1 VSFGDALLRRQRA
14 GQTQRG
20 RADVGADGARFDT
33 ERKATQARA
42 IDLAVQEI
50 QRQIADRK
58 EAIRAFNEALAP
70 SEAQLAEKGV
80 AEKACE
86 AMGKRWN
93 PETQH
98 CEPAPEPP
106 KEIPGELVTGWAA
119 FVARWRDSLR
129 SFQSFPEFVGSDVDR
144 LLADY
149 SREIGEWQKRF
160 SPYVKLSAEVPHYEP
175 DTSGWPG
182 WAIGVTVA
190 VPVLGAAIAAAY
202 IKLKGKLHDYAE
214 GQNGK
219 PREG

>member
-1 VSFGDALLRRQRA
+1 MSFGDALLRRQRA

-106 KEIPGELVTGWAA
+106 KEIPGSSSPDGRRSWPAGGTRCGASNPFRSSWA
-119 FVARWRDSLR
+119 RTSIGCSRTTRGR
-129 SFQSFPEFVGSDVDR
+129 S
-144 LLADY
+144 A
-149 SREIGEWQKRF
+149 
-160 SPYVKLSAEVPHYEP
+160 
-175 DTSGWPG
+175 
-182 WAIGVTVA
+182 
-190 VPVLGAAIAAAY
+190 
-202 IKLKGKLHDYAE
+202 
-214 GQNGK
+214 NGK
-219 PREG
+219 SASLPT